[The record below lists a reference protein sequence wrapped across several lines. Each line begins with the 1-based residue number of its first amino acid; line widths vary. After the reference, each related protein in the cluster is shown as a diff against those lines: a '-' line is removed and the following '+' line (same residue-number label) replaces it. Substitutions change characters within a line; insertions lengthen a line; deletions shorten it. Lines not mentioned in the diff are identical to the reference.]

1 MIRRPPRSTLF
12 PYTTLF
18 RSMLVARA
26 VHAVSSELQASGV
39 AEYRGGRLLP
49 VEVDLDRRE
58 VTDGALQPEMAPRA
72 QRHGEADGVGAGV
85 EVGEHAVMGAAVGT
99 AVLREGLEVGP
110 QGELERLV
118 APEKAVGGGSLLWRR
133 AAEGARR
140 EAQRHE
146 GTPGRPSSG
155 VHSVRSHAANLGA
168 AAQSRQRRVRE
179 GRWISATARRAARLG
194 PDAREPRPPRPR

>member
-1 MIRRPPRSTLF
+1 
-12 PYTTLF
+12 
-18 RSMLVARA
+18 MLVARA
-26 VHAVSSELQASGV
+26 VHAVSSELQASGM

-72 QRHGEADGVGAGV
+72 QRHGVGAGV
-85 EVGEHAVMGAAVGT
+85 EVGEHAVMGAVVGT

-118 APEKAVGGGSLLWRR
+118 GPEQAVGGGSLLWRR

-140 EAQRHE
+140 EAQRH
-146 GTPGRPSSG
+146 
-155 VHSVRSHAANLGA
+155 
-168 AAQSRQRRVRE
+168 
-179 GRWISATARRAARLG
+179 
-194 PDAREPRPPRPR
+194 